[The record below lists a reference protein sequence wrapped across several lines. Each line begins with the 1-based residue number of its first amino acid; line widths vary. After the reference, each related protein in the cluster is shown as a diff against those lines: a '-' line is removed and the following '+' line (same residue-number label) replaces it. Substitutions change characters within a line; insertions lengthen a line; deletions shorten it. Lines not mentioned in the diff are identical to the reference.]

1 MGQGR
6 RVRETPLTLA
16 TALHDA
22 RMPQHD
28 ITAAL
33 ASPLAK
39 TVLGVIGLLL
49 VLVLL
54 REVRRIPKA
63 LLVLMASAFL
73 DMVGLLMIVPL
84 LPFYVKNLTG
94 DGVQVFGIV
103 LGIGVL
109 SGIVVSTFTAAQL
122 VSSPLWGRFSD
133 RHGRRPALVIALF
146 ASAVAYLVFGFADS
160 LWLLILSRL
169 VQGAGGGTVGV
180 IQAYVADTMAPDQ
193 RARALGWLSAAT
205 NLGVALG
212 PVVGSYALDLGTIDL
227 MPGESAVR
235 MGSAAPG
242 VIAALLCLI
251 NMGFAARYLKESNAE
266 TAKSDRPR
274 TSARGA
280 MLDVVARISLPSSR
294 LILIYAIAIGAFQGI
309 TAVLALF
316 LNARFQITE
325 KTIGY
330 FYMYIGAISVF
341 ARVLLLGRMVDKLG
355 EARLSRIGIV
365 MLACGVLAVPFA
377 TGLGTLALAVAMLPL
392 GTAFTFPCVTSLLS
406 RVIAPQDRGLY
417 MGLQQTYGGIARIA
431 APLFYGW
438 AFDHLGIDVPFFV
451 GALLVAVT
459 LLLGTGLHTIPHK
472 TK

>member
-1 MGQGR
+1 
-6 RVRETPLTLA
+6 
-16 TALHDA
+16 
-22 RMPQHD
+22 MPQHD
-28 ITAAL
+28 LADAL
-33 ASPLAK
+33 ASPSVQA
-39 TVLGVIGLLL
+39 VLLGIGALL
-49 VLVLL
+49 VLLLL

-63 LLVLMASAFL
+63 LLVLMGSAFL

-84 LPFYVKNLTG
+84 LPFYVKNLSG
-94 DGVQVFGIV
+94 DGVQVFGAV
-103 LGIGVL
+103 LGIGLL

-122 VSSPLWGRFSD
+122 VSSPFWGRFSD
-133 RHGRRPALVIALF
+133 RYGRRPALVIALF

-160 LWLLILSRL
+160 LWLLILSRI

-212 PVVGSYALDLGTIDL
+212 PVVGSYALDLGKIDL
-227 MPGESAVR
+227 MPGASDLR
-235 MGSAAPG
+235 MGTAAPG
-242 VIAALLCLI
+242 VVAALLCFV
-251 NMGFAARYLKESNAE
+251 NMVFAARYLKESNVEA
-266 TAKSDRPR
+266 AKPDRPR

-280 MLDVVARISLPSSR
+280 MLDVIARISLPSSR

-325 KTIGY
+325 TTIGY

-341 ARVLLLGRMVDKLG
+341 ARVLLLGRLVDKLG

-406 RVIAPQDRGLY
+406 RVIDQQDRGLY

-451 GALLVAVT
+451 GALLVAAT